1 MDVLPLHLLG
11 THAQSFVALEK
22 VPCHLPDRS
31 VHLPQLG
38 DLGFLAANFG
48 HKMID
53 WCLCLCHTLLGLH
66 CTRLLGLHCTRHREQ
81 HVKQDAKTLDNLF
94 GENPQR
100 IQNFLSIRHDSL
112 AHERQNEDR
121 AALKSGILT
130 RQKKCFMW
138 LSWQTTQIGDI
149 NHKRTIVVL
158 LEWEWTLKILETACV
173 VERSMFAP
181 RLFTALMDRRNGVAL
196 GTTSTNSLTTVN
208 QRDLRLLEARQHL
221 IVTKTKTDIAGLLT
235 DHLSDASRQ
244 FSQDCRHMISSN
256 PTMAGSGVYDRHA
269 SG

>member
-1 MDVLPLHLLG
+1 MRGNSPCLTPDFGKIAFIISNTFCHGCSTPPSSVG

-22 VPCHLPDRS
+22 VLCHLHDRLA
-31 VHLPQLG
+31 HLPQLG

-48 HKMID
+48 RKMID
-53 WCLCLCHTLLGLH
+53 WCLCLCHTLLGLQG
-66 CTRLLGLHCTRHREQ
+66 LPGLHCTRHREQ
-81 HVKQDAKTLDNLF
+81 HVKQNAKTLDNLF

-130 RQKKCFMW
+130 RQKNCFMW

-158 LEWEWTLKILETACV
+158 LEWE
-173 VERSMFAP
+173 
-181 RLFTALMDRRNGVAL
+181 
-196 GTTSTNSLTTVN
+196 
-208 QRDLRLLEARQHL
+208 
-221 IVTKTKTDIAGLLT
+221 
-235 DHLSDASRQ
+235 
-244 FSQDCRHMISSN
+244 
-256 PTMAGSGVYDRHA
+256 
-269 SG
+269 

>member
-112 AHERQNEDR
+112 ERLNEDR
-121 AALKSGILT
+121 AALKSGILA
-130 RQKKCFMW
+130 RQKLLHVAQLANDTNRRYQSQTNHCCFA
-138 LSWQTTQIGDI
+138 GVGV
-149 NHKRTIVVL
+149 N
-158 LEWEWTLKILETACV
+158 
-173 VERSMFAP
+173 VEDS
-181 RLFTALMDRRNGVAL
+181 
-196 GTTSTNSLTTVN
+196 
-208 QRDLRLLEARQHL
+208 
-221 IVTKTKTDIAGLLT
+221 
-235 DHLSDASRQ
+235 
-244 FSQDCRHMISSN
+244 
-256 PTMAGSGVYDRHA
+256 
-269 SG
+269 